1 MPNAD
6 KFILCKKFEFTYEE
20 HATMSAGRVQ
30 WTETNTFVQATKWV
44 YDTAASG
51 PSQEKPAAKS
61 SESPGRNKRE
71 RISCEVGTGRQ
82 YAH

>member
-44 YDTAASG
+44 YDT
-51 PSQEKPAAKS
+51 
-61 SESPGRNKRE
+61 ESCSRQQQSRLCGECTPP
-71 RISCEVGTGRQ
+71 GTGDP
-82 YAH
+82 